1 MNKEIFNEIVDMFKK
16 RNHILTV
23 KGTDMPSCEDQI
35 EMLKMGVTNFDY
47 RSPYTWMVEWHK
59 LDKEIIFK
67 FNSINE
73 EWCKKYYEDKVNFPK
88 ESTKFPLIFCDF
100 KDYVDKLVDEKYEE
114 CEKIKLKIFEN
125 Y

>member
-59 LDKEIIFK
+59 LDKERR
-67 FNSINE
+67 
-73 EWCKKYYEDKVNFPK
+73 
-88 ESTKFPLIFCDF
+88 LH
-100 KDYVDKLVDEKYEE
+100 
-114 CEKIKLKIFEN
+114 
-125 Y
+125 